1 MLERVKVDAM
11 DAILGQKLNV
21 LDHGFIRVV
30 DYMGDDAAVVQAARV
45 SYGSGTKTVNE
56 DQGLINYLMRKWHTT
71 PFEMCELKIHVKLP
85 IFVARQ
91 WVRHRTASINEYSAR
106 YSVMEREFYVPEPQD
121 VQTQSVTNKQG
132 RDVRLPVD
140 LAEEYCD
147 RVKINANEAFDEY
160 KLFLDY
166 GVARELARID
176 LPLGTYTEWY
186 WKVNLHNLMHFLQL
200 RTDPHAQ
207 WEIRQYADVICNYIL
222 PKWVPMVTQAY
233 AKYRAGAVSLSSGE
247 LWILKKILR
256 NEFGSDLED
265 TLGFHK
271 PADMSDN
278 ELRELQDKFREDTD
292 D

>member
-1 MLERVKVDAM
+1 M
-11 DAILGQKLNV
+11 
-21 LDHGFIRVV
+21 
-30 DYMGDDAAVVQAARV
+30 
-45 SYGSGTKTVNE
+45 NE

-71 PFEMCELKIHVKLP
+71 PFEMCDIKLHVKLP

-106 YSVMEREFYVPEPQD
+106 YSVMEREFYVPEPKD
-121 VQTQSVTNKQG
+121 VQTQSATNKQG
-132 RDVRLPVD
+132 RDVRLPSD

-207 WEIRQYADVICNYIL
+207 WEIRQYADVICDYIL
-222 PKWVPMVTQAY
+222 PKWVPMVTHAY
-233 AKYRAGAVSLSSGE
+233 QQYRAGAVSLSSGE
-247 LWILKKILR
+247 LRILKTILDH
-256 NEFGSDLED
+256 EFGPALED
-265 TLGFHK
+265 TLKFNK
-271 PADMSDN
+271 PLDMSES
-278 ELRELQDKFREDTD
+278 ELREFCAKFVEVD
-292 D
+292 DD

>member
-1 MLERVKVDAM
+1 M
-11 DAILGQKLNV
+11 DAILGEKLNV

-71 PFEMCELKIHVKLP
+71 PFEMCDIKLHVKLP

-106 YSVMEREFYVPEPQD
+106 YSVMEREFYVPEPKD
-121 VQTQSVTNKQG
+121 VQTQSATNKQG
-132 RDVRLPVD
+132 RDVRLPSD

-147 RVKINANEAFDEY
+147 RVKINANEAFDDY
-160 KLFLDY
+160 AVSLDT
-166 GVARELARID
+166 GVARELARVG

-207 WEIRQYADVICNYIL
+207 WEIRQYADVICDYIL
-222 PKWVPMVTQAY
+222 PKWVPMVTHAY
-233 AKYRAGAVSLSSGE
+233 QQYRAGAVSLSSGE
-247 LWILKKILR
+247 LRILKTIL
-256 NEFGSDLED
+256 NHEFGPALED
-265 TLGFHK
+265 TLKFNK
-271 PADMSDN
+271 PLDMSES
-278 ELRELQDKFREDTD
+278 ELREFCAKFVEVD
-292 D
+292 DD